1 MNEGLE
7 FFTYDVFEVGKM
19 IKASKV
25 KHVWI
30 FTVDGVRQ
38 ELRALESMVS
48 NKFRVML
55 TDRIIYD
62 HKVNEDT
69 KRSGIHL
76 KAQNYNLTV
85 RKLTDKRYDLFV
97 REERFVPNS
106 TRKKSKAIPGS
117 FRSKEGGAIYVL
129 DKKKEIEEE
138 RKRNEEIAAKRPAF
152 NEWMNKDEKFLDFNN
167 KDEDSDDEI
176 FKTDNEK
183 SQFRID
189 ASDFNFGDSKA
200 STVQSRGADISS
212 KGKALQA
219 EISGVGLKLK
229 KKDQPEMSKNFDEF
243 MNFDFGRERATDN
256 RSTAQPPRNLPK
268 KSEDLFDFGNSNS
281 PQKSKQSNDN
291 GFYFNEKQNKSSDIG
306 FEQLDDADPFG
317 NNHQLDDEDDN
328 SDPFSDSNAKR
339 VQKPALQPSKSQ
351 KKDSSGAFELNDDFE
366 NFLGVKQV
374 VETEDNPLF

>member
-1 MNEGLE
+1 MSEGLE

-25 KHVWI
+25 KHVWM
-30 FTVDGVRQ
+30 FSVDGVRQ

-55 TDRIIYD
+55 GDKIIYD

-69 KRSGIHL
+69 KRSGINL
-76 KAQNYNLTV
+76 KASNFILTV

-97 REERFVPNS
+97 REERFVPN
-106 TRKKSKAIPGS
+106 TIRKKSKAIPGS
-117 FRSKEGGAIYVL
+117 LRSKEGSSPYAF
-129 DKKKEIEEE
+129 DKKKEMEED

-167 KDEDSDDEI
+167 KDDDSDDEI

-189 ASDFNFGDSKA
+189 ASDFNFGDSRATGNTSKGVEA
-200 STVQSRGADISS
+200 PSRGR
-212 KGKALQA
+212 GQQT

-243 MNFDFGRERATDN
+243 MNFDFGREKTSDN
-256 RSTAQPPRNLPK
+256 RSAVQPTRSLPK
-268 KSEDLFDFGNSNS
+268 KSEDLFDFGNSIS
-281 PQKSKQSNDN
+281 PQKQKQSSDD
-291 GFYFNEKQNKSSDIG
+291 GFYFGDKQSKNSDAG
-306 FEQLDDADPFG
+306 FEQLDDPDPFV
-317 NNHQLDDEDDN
+317 NNNRFDDDDDL
-328 SDPFSDSNAKR
+328 DPFSNVTSKK
-339 VQKPALQPSKSQ
+339 VQKPAVQSSKTQ
-351 KKDSSGAFELNDDFE
+351 KKNDPGTFELNEDFE